1 MAGATPGEVITF
13 PGPAGELRG
22 FLAAAAAPAGAAEA
36 PPAVPGARAAIGIDA
51 RDGTVMFAKHPD
63 AERAIASTTKLM
75 TALLALEQAR
85 ASVEQIR
92 TRVIDTVRLSQTV

>member
-1 MAGATPGEVITF
+1 MKLGRRTLAVAAVI
-13 PGPAGELRG
+13 
-22 FLAAAAAPAGAAEA
+22 AAVAAAPAGAAEA
-36 PPAVPGARAAIGIDA
+36 PPAVPGARAAIVIDA

-85 ASVEQIR
+85 PSDVFTAPAYDAMPGGVADQPAWRASR
-92 TRVIDTVRLSQTV
+92 